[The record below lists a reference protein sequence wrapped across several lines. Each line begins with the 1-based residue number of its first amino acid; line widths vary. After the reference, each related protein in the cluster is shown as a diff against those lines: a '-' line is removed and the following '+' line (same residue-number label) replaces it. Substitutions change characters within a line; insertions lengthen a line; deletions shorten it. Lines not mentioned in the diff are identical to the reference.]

1 MGRGMPRGGR
11 TYDVNVSQL
20 SCLPSCANCSPV
32 TFAACGHCSLRYPD
46 VTRHQLE
53 LSRARGL
60 VRAILEPGFCQCEM
74 LQHLAGQWVLFMG
87 DSTHR
92 HVYEGAWRVIG
103 HRGFNLSVVR
113 PHVDGIGVRDRDLQK
128 DKDTVFEWLPNH
140 RCRSVMRD
148 PNATLSPLLLSFRFM
163 RGLDLHKLDHVLA
176 NFRQRFHYPEWRQ
189 RSPKNPTLMLLSSD
203 AFDAHPVTRRHFE
216 NRSAPAVIIFNAC
229 AWDLPHIN
237 KSEYYF
243 GFSSPE
249 HCHSPPAERAFVYLE
264 ELRNGTYLKG
274 NRTVKVMGVP
284 CVPDSNRL
292 SDDAIYAGFEAKL
305 RAAMLKLRASFK
317 GRLVLRSCH
326 AGTRD
331 LRRYGLT
338 VADRQLESLF
348 RMDAIVRRVAA
359 QMCIELLDVMALD
372 AAAGWH
378 EHNYSET
385 FHVPQQAADAAGLAA
400 LRMLMAEPEDS
411 TGGLAAAQ
419 AASAQRNAALCVS
432 HELHNQ
438 IVDRRATWCRGALEQ
453 NPHKKCDPSGRAGT
467 MALFTTS
474 APEKT
479 ETKRF

>member
-1 MGRGMPRGGR
+1 
-11 TYDVNVSQL
+11 
-20 SCLPSCANCSPV
+20 
-32 TFAACGHCSLRYPD
+32 
-46 VTRHQLE
+46 
-53 LSRARGL
+53 
-60 VRAILEPGFCQCEM
+60 
-74 LQHLAGQWVLFMG
+74 
-87 DSTHR
+87 
-92 HVYEGAWRVIG
+92 
-103 HRGFNLSVVR
+103 
-113 PHVDGIGVRDRDLQK
+113 
-128 DKDTVFEWLPNH
+128 
-140 RCRSVMRD
+140 
-148 PNATLSPLLLSFRFM
+148 
-163 RGLDLHKLDHVLA
+163 
-176 NFRQRFHYPEWRQ
+176 
-189 RSPKNPTLMLLSSD
+189 
-203 AFDAHPVTRRHFE
+203 
-216 NRSAPAVIIFNAC
+216 
-229 AWDLPHIN
+229 
-237 KSEYYF
+237 
-243 GFSSPE
+243 
-249 HCHSPPAERAFVYLE
+249 
-264 ELRNGTYLKG
+264 
-274 NRTVKVMGVP
+274 MGVP

-474 APEKT
+474 APEKN